1 LRKQSNLLPK
11 CQFLLLIGLSKPKKH
26 VFHTPRER
34 TPFPQ
39 LSLHLRSK
47 SRNFQKNGT
56 AASSVAERKA
66 RESRFNARRNCHGKA
81 AISSMQATLTV
92 LAGASG
98 KTAQFGERFD
108 LMVFARLV
116 RAATFGVAA
125 TLALSL
131 GMSGAM
137 AQSKEKGSKAPA
149 AGQQQ
154 AAAGEQQHPDLWY
167 KLCIDVPTPE
177 PTKPGEA
184 PKQQKPE
191 EMKKVNVC
199 LTQVDVRDN
208 ATAILIG
215 KIAVRQ
221 VAGQDKPQMLAMLP
235 LGSALPPGA
244 LVKIDDKEPI
254 KLAYTTC
261 DQAGC
266 YAEANIE
273 PAMVEQMKSGK
284 QIAYLGI
291 DVTGRALSIPLP
303 LEGFAKAIDGKPIP
317 VEKYN
322 EDQRKIAEVI
332 RTRLAELRKKQ
343 EEAAAA
349 QSGNAQAAAPAPAKS
364 DKKSK

>member
-1 LRKQSNLLPK
+1 
-11 CQFLLLIGLSKPKKH
+11 
-26 VFHTPRER
+26 
-34 TPFPQ
+34 
-39 LSLHLRSK
+39 
-47 SRNFQKNGT
+47 
-56 AASSVAERKA
+56 
-66 RESRFNARRNCHGKA
+66 
-81 AISSMQATLTV
+81 
-92 LAGASG
+92 
-98 KTAQFGERFD
+98 
-108 LMVFARLV
+108 MVFARLV
-116 RAATFGVAA
+116 KAATFGIAA

-131 GMSGAM
+131 GTTASM
-137 AQSKEKGSKAPA
+137 AQGKDKGGKAAPA
-149 AGQQQ
+149 GKQE
-154 AAAGEQQHPDLWY
+154 AAAKPADIWY
-167 KLCIDVPTPE
+167 KLCIDVPVHE
-177 PTKPGEA
+177 PTKPGEQ

-221 VAGQDKPQMLAMLP
+221 IHGQDKPQMLAMLP

-273 PAMVEQMKSGK
+273 PAIVDQMKSGK

-303 LEGFAKAIDGKPIP
+303 LEGFAKAIDGQPIP
-317 VEKYN
+317 VDKYN
-322 EDQRKIAEVI
+322 EDQKKIADVI
-332 RTRLAELRKKQ
+332 RARLAELRKQQ
-343 EEAAAA
+343 EEAAK
-349 QSGNAQAAAPAPAKS
+349 NPQAAAPAP
-364 DKKSK
+364 KK